1 VKKIFIF
8 VLVLELMLASFHPV
22 VAQQRVKVRK
32 IGFLSQ
38 AGTFPINVDAFRKG
52 MRELG
57 YIDGQNIIIEYRSA
71 ETSTQLTQFTNDL
84 VQQKVDVIV
93 TSGPAARPAKTATE
107 TIPIVFNF
115 SGDPV
120 EAGFINSLA
129 RPGRPMT
136 GVSQLSFE
144 LVGKRLEVLKE
155 AMPGVSR
162 VGVLASPLHAGEQ
175 RELKETQ
182 NTARGLGIALQYNQV
197 KNTSEVGAAFD
208 TLIKEKTNAI
218 VIFPDPVTNAHHTQ
232 IIEFSV
238 KHRLPSM
245 FGRKEPVE
253 AGGLMSYG
261 PNLAELYRRIP
272 IQVDKILKGAKP
284 AELPTELPTK
294 FEVVINLKTAK
305 QIGATIPQWTLTKAD
320 QVIR

>member
-1 VKKIFIF
+1 
-8 VLVLELMLASFHPV
+8 
-22 VAQQRVKVRK
+22 
-32 IGFLSQ
+32 
-38 AGTFPINVDAFRKG
+38 

-57 YIDGQNIIIEYRSA
+57 YIEGQNIIIEYRSA

-129 RPGRPMT
+129 RPGRNMT

-284 AELPTELPTK
+284 ADLPTELPTK